1 MKRRLSAGRLLT
13 IALAV
18 ASLLAVVYIV
28 WHHMGVVDGYDFG
41 AGAYYYADIP
51 DFEKHVPQSDTPNPT
66 DIPSWIYYLLFLAW
80 GALMWFLWKAVDHFG
95 RK

>member
-13 IALAV
+13 IAVAV

-28 WHHMGVVDGYDFG
+28 WNHMGVVDGYDFG

-51 DFEKHVPQSDTPNPT
+51 DFEKHVPQTDTPNPT
-66 DIPSWIYYLLFLAW
+66 GIPSWTYYLLFLAW
-80 GALMWFLWKAVDHFG
+80 GALMWWLWKKVD
-95 RK
+95 R